1 MKIERDGK
9 EFELVTSLGLEDEMT
24 EEEFDDMVDVLMALV
39 LGKHY
44 LDGED

>member
-1 MKIERDGK
+1 MKIIRDGK
-9 EFELVTSLGLEDEMT
+9 EFELVTSPGLEDEMS
-24 EEEFDDMVDVLMALV
+24 EEEFEDSVELLMALV